1 MAENTAPAL
10 LRFGVPLGIFLAL
23 VVLLAI
29 GLNLNPREVP
39 SPLIDKPAPGFFLP
53 QLHAP
58 ERNFSPASMKGQ
70 VWILNVWA
78 SWCEACRDEHP
89 VLVDFAKRGVAP
101 LLGLNYKDR
110 RADALEWLKRFG
122 DPYSTSI
129 VDAEGKVATRQ
140 ELLVAAHVEREIAEP
155 YIGWLIS
162 KGLAGFGDEEGTV
175 RLLDAGRTMMDAYL
189 DRRGMRG
196 HDKKFMH

>member
-23 VVLLAI
+23 VALLAI

-39 SPLIDKPAPGFFLP
+39 SPLIDKPAPDFVLP

-58 ERNFSPASMKGQ
+58 QQRFSPASMKGQ

-110 RADALEWLKRFG
+110 RPDALEWLKRFG
-122 DPYSTSI
+122 DPYRTSI
-129 VDAEGKVATRQ
+129 VDAEGKVGIDYGVYGVPETYVIDKQGIIRYKRIGP
-140 ELLVAAHVEREIAEP
+140 VTPEIVQNK
-155 YIGWLIS
+155 LIP
-162 KGLAGFGDEEGTV
+162 LIAD
-175 RLLDAGRTMMDAYL
+175 LN
-189 DRRGMRG
+189 RG
-196 HDKKFMH
+196 